1 MSIVGPRPVVKKEV
15 DMYYGKEA
23 AQRVFSVKPEITGM
37 WQANGRSDVEN
48 YDERISLDLYYIR
61 NWCLWLDIVIILK
74 TIKSVLERRG
84 AYWWI

>member
-37 WQANGRSDVEN
+37 
-48 YDERISLDLYYIR
+48 
-61 NWCLWLDIVIILK
+61 
-74 TIKSVLERRG
+74 
-84 AYWWI
+84 